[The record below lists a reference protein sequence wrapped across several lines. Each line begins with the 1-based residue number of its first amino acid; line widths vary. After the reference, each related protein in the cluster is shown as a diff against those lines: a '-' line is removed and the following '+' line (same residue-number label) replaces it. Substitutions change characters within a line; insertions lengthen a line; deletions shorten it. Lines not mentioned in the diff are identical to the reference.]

1 MTRSSSEAARV
12 HHTARRHGGCK
23 VGLGADADT
32 MSKIDWDER
41 VEVRLLETSVV
52 EGSVQ
57 KWDGISL
64 SEAVERCLGLPP
76 DEQPRASIVAPSGW
90 YRWDEIEVLF
100 QRSDFPHSI
109 GLN

>member
-1 MTRSSSEAARV
+1 
-12 HHTARRHGGCK
+12 
-23 VGLGADADT
+23 

-41 VEVRLLETSVV
+41 VNVRLLEASTV
-52 EGSVQ
+52 ERGVQ

-76 DEQPRASIVAPSGW
+76 DEQPTASIVAQSGCYPW
-90 YRWDEIEVLF
+90 NEIEVLF
-100 QRSDFPHSI
+100 GRSDFPHSI